1 MRLYGELSSMW
12 QIIFGICALLVLLG
26 AVSLLTAA
34 CVMRLKWKELS
45 AFFVATT
52 GALLLLQAI
61 LETRAYRIGKIQ
73 KRYFG
78 AVLTAKLPWL
88 LVALIL
94 VFVAG
99 VEIILFVR
107 IRRKKEKMLLP
118 GAVKESLDALPD
130 GVCFFSP
137 DGQPL
142 LANTQMN
149 KISSELFGTPILN
162 ANHFRKYVWGNRCEK
177 SSEDPDHPLP
187 VVLYTDDGKVWDMHW
202 HVLEGTHQRI
212 SELLAFD
219 VTRQHM
225 LQKKLKQRN
234 ARLKRVNMRLKRFRG
249 EMVEITLKKELLDAE
264 IRVHDDV
271 GRSLLAFR
279 SYMAQTPEKRD
290 REQLLG
296 LWRHTFLRSETGD
309 FLLTSWDELKKTA
322 DSLQISMELTGQ
334 LPEEEKW
341 KKILLAAA
349 HETLT
354 NTARHAE
361 GDRLYIYIT
370 ETKNVLT
377 AEYTNSGKKPEHE
390 IRETGGLANLRR
402 MVEAAGGSM
411 TVESSPRFLLRITF
425 TGGERNDG

>member
-1 MRLYGELSSMW
+1 MTLYGKLDSTW
-12 QIIFGICALLVLLG
+12 QIVLGICVLLVLLG
-26 AVSLLTAA
+26 AVALLTAA
-34 CVMRLKWKELS
+34 WVMRLSRKTVSASFALS
-45 AFFVATT
+45 VASLLFF
-52 GALLLLQAI
+52 QAI
-61 LETRAYRIGKIQ
+61 LEIRAYRIGKLR
-73 KRYFG
+73 KEYFG
-78 AVLTAKLPWL
+78 AVFMANLPWIVLVLAL
-88 LVALIL
+88 LLMVGAELFI
-94 VFVAG
+94 FVC
-99 VEIILFVR
+99 
-107 IRRKKEKMLLP
+107 IRREKGNLLLP

-142 LANTQMN
+142 LVNTQMN

-187 VVLYTDDGKVWDMHW
+187 VVLYTADGKVWDMHW

-249 EMVEITLKKELLDAE
+249 EMVEITLKKELLDAK

-309 FLLTSWDELKKTA
+309 FLLTSWDELKKTG
-322 DSLQISMELTGQ
+322 DSLQISMELTGH
-334 LPEEEKW
+334 LPEAEKR

-370 ETKNVLT
+370 ETENVLT